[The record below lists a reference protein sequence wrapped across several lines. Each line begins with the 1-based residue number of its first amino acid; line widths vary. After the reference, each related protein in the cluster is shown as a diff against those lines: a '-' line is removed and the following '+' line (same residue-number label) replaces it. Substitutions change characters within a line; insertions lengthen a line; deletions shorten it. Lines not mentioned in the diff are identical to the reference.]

1 MKTLIIVDI
10 QNDFLPG
17 GALAVKNGDAI
28 IPVINKLQNEFELVI
43 ATQDWH
49 PADHKSFAS
58 IHPGKK
64 IFDEITLDGLPQVL
78 WPDHCVQETYG
89 AQFSNALS
97 TKKIEAIFRKGMD
110 KNIDSYSGFFDNG
123 KKKAIGM
130 GAYLKGRGV
139 TEIYVTGLAADY
151 CVNFT
156 ALDGLELGFDSIIV
170 TDATLPI
177 DEENF
182 KKVVEKFISKGG
194 KLVKATKDTN
204 NKISYQEN

>member
-1 MKTLIIVDI
+1 MKALIIVDI

-17 GALAVKNGDAI
+17 GALAVKNGDSV
-28 IPVINKLQNEFELVI
+28 IPVINKIQNDFDLVV

-58 IHPGKK
+58 MHSGKK
-64 IFDEITLDGLPQVL
+64 ILDEIILNGLPQVL
-78 WPDHCVQETYG
+78 WPDHCVQETIG
-89 AQFSNALS
+89 AQFSSLLS

-110 KNIDSYSGFFDNG
+110 PNIDSYSGFFDNG
-123 KKKAIGM
+123 KKKATGM
-130 GAYLKGRGV
+130 GDYLKGRGI
-139 TEIYVTGLAADY
+139 TQIFVTGLAADY

-156 ALDGLELGFDSIIV
+156 ALDGLELGFQSTII

-182 KKVVEKFISKGG
+182 KTTMKIFTSRGG
-194 KLVKATKDTN
+194 TLIK
-204 NKISYQEN
+204 S

>member
-1 MKTLIIVDI
+1 MKALIIVDI

-28 IPVINKLQNEFELVI
+28 IPVINKLQNDFELVV

-58 IHPGKK
+58 MHTGKK
-64 IFDEITLDGLPQVL
+64 IFDEIILDGLPQVL
-78 WPDHCVQETYG
+78 WPDHCVQENYG

-97 TKKIEAIFRKGMD
+97 TKRIEAIFRKGMD

-123 KKKAIGM
+123 KKKATGM

-194 KLVKATKDTN
+194 KLVEATKDTN
-204 NKISYQEN
+204 NKISYREN